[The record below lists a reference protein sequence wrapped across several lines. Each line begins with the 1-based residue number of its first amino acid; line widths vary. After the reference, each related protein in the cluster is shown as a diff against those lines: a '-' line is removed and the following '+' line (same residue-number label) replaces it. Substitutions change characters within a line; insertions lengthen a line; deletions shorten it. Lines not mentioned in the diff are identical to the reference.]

1 MTTSNMI
8 NSENFEEEDED
19 EKKKSEVSVEKLNH
33 FIEIGFLMDK
43 RNFNFM
49 KIYNEETTND

>member
-1 MTTSNMI
+1 MFP
-8 NSENFEEEDED
+8 SEDQDEEER
-19 EKKKSEVSVEKLNH
+19 KKSEISVEKLNH

-49 KIYNEETTND
+49 KFYLDDSSKDQNNK

>member
-1 MTTSNMI
+1 MI